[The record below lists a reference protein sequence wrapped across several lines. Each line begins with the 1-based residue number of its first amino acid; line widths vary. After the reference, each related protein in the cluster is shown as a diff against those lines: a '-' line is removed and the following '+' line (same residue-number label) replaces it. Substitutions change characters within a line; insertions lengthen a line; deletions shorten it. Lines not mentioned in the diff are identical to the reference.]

1 VVSLVQPY
9 PQGVHYVT
17 FQEAIVTEK
26 QYRVPEISCEHCV
39 RAITNELASVPGVEV
54 VNIDIPTKLVTL
66 RHNADVTDEQI
77 IATIAE
83 AGYEVAA

>member
-1 VVSLVQPY
+1 
-9 PQGVHYVT
+9 
-17 FQEAIVTEK
+17 VTEK
-26 QYRVPEISCEHCV
+26 TYTVPEISCEHCV

-54 VNIDIPTKLVTL
+54 VNIDIPTKVVTL
-66 RHNADVTDEQI
+66 RHSDEVTDEQI